1 MKRMDRLMAIL
12 MALQHR
18 PETAQSLADKFEVSK
33 RTILRDMEALC
44 EMGVPLYSSTGPS
57 GGFRLMDGYMLPP
70 LQFNS
75 MEALTVLFALR
86 GMTQLP
92 DSPFNEERWTVM
104 DKIKHV
110 LPQETRSQ
118 IAPLLE
124 KMELTVP
131 KRKYRA
137 PFLAA
142 LLDYASASAWVRA
155 FYRSQNHQRW
165 LTLFPQRIYAAHG
178 FWYCEAYST
187 VHQES
192 RSFRI
197 DRFEKLLPLED
208 EAELAAAM
216 AEYRQSE
223 RHAPEGEEAGSGQMA
238 PATIHI
244 RARLTYRG
252 LLQVEQDEHIG
263 ECVRALDEDVWEV
276 SFDCPQAEWE
286 WAIRFF
292 YQLGLE
298 AEVLEP
304 AALRVEICRIA
315 ERMCIRYH
323 AQGEKGGSSQ

>member
-1 MKRMDRLMAIL
+1 MKRADRLMAII
-12 MALQHR
+12 MALQQR

-44 EMGVPLYSSTGPS
+44 EIGVPLYSSTGPS

-124 KMELTVP
+124 KMELSVP
-131 KRKYRA
+131 KRKYRT
-137 PFLAA
+137 PFLSA
-142 LLDYASASAWVRA
+142 LLDYVSVSAWVRA

-165 LTLFPQRIYAAHG
+165 LTLLPQRIYAAHG

-187 VHQES
+187 VHRES

-197 DRFEKLLPLED
+197 DRFEKLMPLGD
-208 EAELAAAM
+208 EAELAAAILC
-216 AEYRQSE
+216 YKLSE
-223 RHAPEGEEAGSGQMA
+223 RDALDGREAGSSRNV
-238 PATIHI
+238 PATIYI

-263 ECVRALDEDVWEV
+263 ECVRAVGEDIWEV

-286 WAIRFF
+286 WAVRFF

-304 AALRVEICRIA
+304 AVLRMEIRRIA
-315 ERMCIRYH
+315 EQMCNRYD
-323 AQGEKGGSSQ
+323 AEEKGGNGH